1 MKKNLKLVGAVILGL
16 TWTSALFAGNA
27 IFNFDQDPGNDLALN
42 GSIIIGN
49 HNYTTPLGFSQLW
62 CSGGADPS
70 LNPATGTNGN
80 PKTGGYLSICDGTN
94 INNGL
99 VFVFPDIDN
108 GLPIKGFQIDMDM
121 RVGNGSLGRPA
132 DGFSVSFT
140 RAGDIALVNATNGVI
155 GGFAGGDTTVANAQS
170 PLGSGDVEN
179 GTKTGVSV
187 VFDSW
192 QGNYLPDT
200 PPYSTATPAT
210 DREGIAVRVDDHTVI
225 QLDLVNNRN
234 ETDCINAQGI
244 STKQT
249 TLNNNGTGLSM
260 QTGTN
265 APILTRD
272 GSGCPLTYGATDTS
286 GSFTNLFW
294 GHLMVRLTNNP
305 NPNLTVTWKGVQV
318 VNTNLNVFAA
328 SVGRLVLAGRCGGN
342 NQNVHVD
349 NIVVSTTPTTNTF
362 LAGIQGL
369 LNGFILT
376 VSDNGPAIVQRYDK
390 ILLDGSDVTAQTV
403 TNYSAPYLTGTYQQA
418 TRFAANSFHTVTATW
433 VDNYNNTNNG
443 SLGFVVA
450 NYTYFPTN
458 FALPFSAV
466 DQTKR
471 GFLVNSYQSFQNS
484 PNQARW
490 NEEQILGLRGNNV
503 IGAGTA
509 AKSGDYFVWDGALG
523 FINTLG
529 AAPGAPGTGF
539 FTGTYPTADDDLAVF
554 GISQNYPA
562 NPSAEGQGLHGVY
575 DNCALEIFS
584 YVYFPTSGVYNMVL
598 GSDDSFQVSV
608 SQNLLDR
615 MGNVVWYNNGSR
627 LPNLLSAAGAPTI
640 ADIRTVI
647 IDQPGVYPIRILWD
661 NGGGGAGLEWYTC
674 DNVFSTPF
682 NGAFLVNDTN
692 SFGTTAGTVIQTFR
706 ALNGTVDVG
715 PYVKKAIP
723 VRDSQSVVFYQPIVI
738 DLGDGTGTKTV
749 NPALGTISLTVDG
762 LAQTFS
768 VNKLGDTTHIVQT
781 GTPSWSATI
790 HPLVLTFQDNRGTN
804 YTYSWSFTVLGG
816 ATGVALTDRT
826 NLVNMP
832 TLPLS
837 AKVDPG
843 TLSQPGF
850 AIHTHQMLFRHSG
863 NTGTTEEQFEGL
875 HGPSIDTMTATNW
888 PGILDFRDN
897 AGNSTDVGGEW
908 SYDVQMRNV
917 FGFQSE
923 VLNNS
928 IGGVP
933 YNIDNSSIEIGFWLV
948 FPSAGTYIIY
958 EQGDDG
964 FKVTMPLNNNL
975 FNKQGID
982 LGRRDA
988 NSNGTSGGIN
998 TSGTYAPFNIPAA
1011 GAYPFRLIWHNGTGS
1026 AMLELS
1032 IYQPMPDGSI
1042 AKIAVN
1048 DPNTPGSIK
1057 AYAASSV
1064 PVGPYISHINPAPYS
1079 QNITYYQP
1087 IVVDITDGASIT
1099 VDASKIDSLTMD
1111 GGALLFT
1118 ATKPAGTVTHVLSTP
1133 TAPWVLNRAH
1143 TNVLVF
1149 HDSAGTSYTN
1159 TWAFNILNFSA
1170 FTTVARI
1177 PATNAVPVASLSQPG
1192 FRIQSYQTVTG
1203 QPSTVVWTEQQFEGF
1218 YGANMAD
1225 QSRTNG
1231 PGFFSWNAPIDF
1243 NNYVP
1248 GIDGNAGGSEWNN
1261 DFLFDL
1267 FGDQLNGGGSA
1278 KNNFSLKIG
1287 TYLNFTHAGD
1297 YIMVVNSDDGFRCT
1311 APYGS
1316 PFNAVGTWLGEFN
1329 AGRGAAGGG
1338 IGPRGG
1344 ASYFAFNI
1352 PTPGAYPFRLLYEN
1366 GGGGGAVEWEI
1377 YQYLPN
1383 GGVAQMLIG
1392 DTNTPGAIQ
1401 AFQFSSTETPYV
1413 EYSSLFPPPTLGN
1426 SRPVATLSGN
1436 SAAATAANP
1445 GPVQQDIWWGLV
1457 NDPSTSINT
1466 SLPVTLSLNGYVQP
1480 ITVAPSTSNNW
1491 LIVTRAA
1498 TNSTWWP
1505 SGQLGPLLL
1514 SFTDSTARQ
1523 VTLNLGTIATPFWG
1537 TLTNPIPITRIDTN
1551 TPGIKVRT
1559 YAVDPLGSTA

>member
-42 GSIIIGN
+42 RSIIIGN

-80 PKTGGYLSICDGTN
+80 PNTGGYLSICDGTN

-155 GGFAGGDTTVANAQS
+155 GGFAGGDGSVAAAQS

-200 PPYSTATPAT
+200 PPFSTANAAT
-210 DREGIAVRVDDHTVI
+210 DREGIAVRVDDHTLI

-272 GSGCPLTYGATDTS
+272 ANGCPLTYGATDTS

-294 GHLMVRLTNNP
+294 AHLMVRLTNNP
-305 NPNLTVTWKGVQV
+305 NPNLTVIWKGVQV

-328 SVGRLVLAGRCGGN
+328 SVGRLVLAGRCGAN

-369 LNGFILT
+369 LNGFVLT

-403 TNYSAPYLTGTYQQA
+403 SSYSAPYLTGTYQQA

-433 VDNYNNTNNG
+433 VDNYNITNNG

-471 GFLVNSYQSFQNS
+471 GFLVNSYQSFQNN

-490 NEEQILGLRGNNV
+490 NEEQILGLHGNNV
-503 IGAGTA
+503 VGAGTA

-529 AAPGAPGTGF
+529 VAPGGPGIGF

-562 NPSAEGQGLHGVY
+562 NPGAAGQGLHGNY

-584 YVYFPTSGVYNMVL
+584 YVYFPTSGVYNMVI
-598 GSDDSFQVSV
+598 GNDDSFQVSV
-608 SQNLLDR
+608 SQNPLDR
-615 MGNVVWYNNGSR
+615 MGNVVWYNNGTR
-627 LPNLLSAAGAPTI
+627 LPNLLTAAGAPTI

-647 IDQPGVYPIRILWD
+647 IDQAGVYPIRILWD
-661 NGGGGAGLEWYTC
+661 NGGGGA
-674 DNVFSTPF
+674 
-682 NGAFLVNDTN
+682 
-692 SFGTTAGTVIQTFR
+692 
-706 ALNGTVDVG
+706 
-715 PYVKKAIP
+715 
-723 VRDSQSVVFYQPIVI
+723 
-738 DLGDGTGTKTV
+738 
-749 NPALGTISLTVDG
+749 
-762 LAQTFS
+762 
-768 VNKLGDTTHIVQT
+768 
-781 GTPSWSATI
+781 
-790 HPLVLTFQDNRGTN
+790 
-804 YTYSWSFTVLGG
+804 
-816 ATGVALTDRT
+816 
-826 NLVNMP
+826 
-832 TLPLS
+832 
-837 AKVDPG
+837 
-843 TLSQPGF
+843 
-850 AIHTHQMLFRHSG
+850 
-863 NTGTTEEQFEGL
+863 
-875 HGPSIDTMTATNW
+875 
-888 PGILDFRDN
+888 
-897 AGNSTDVGGEW
+897 
-908 SYDVQMRNV
+908 
-917 FGFQSE
+917 
-923 VLNNS
+923 
-928 IGGVP
+928 
-933 YNIDNSSIEIGFWLV
+933 
-948 FPSAGTYIIY
+948 
-958 EQGDDG
+958 
-964 FKVTMPLNNNL
+964 
-975 FNKQGID
+975 
-982 LGRRDA
+982 
-988 NSNGTSGGIN
+988 
-998 TSGTYAPFNIPAA
+998 
-1011 GAYPFRLIWHNGTGS
+1011 
-1026 AMLELS
+1026 
-1032 IYQPMPDGSI
+1032 
-1042 AKIAVN
+1042 
-1048 DPNTPGSIK
+1048 
-1057 AYAASSV
+1057 
-1064 PVGPYISHINPAPYS
+1064 
-1079 QNITYYQP
+1079 
-1087 IVVDITDGASIT
+1087 
-1099 VDASKIDSLTMD
+1099 
-1111 GGALLFT
+1111 
-1118 ATKPAGTVTHVLSTP
+1118 
-1133 TAPWVLNRAH
+1133 
-1143 TNVLVF
+1143 
-1149 HDSAGTSYTN
+1149 
-1159 TWAFNILNFSA
+1159 
-1170 FTTVARI
+1170 
-1177 PATNAVPVASLSQPG
+1177 
-1192 FRIQSYQTVTG
+1192 
-1203 QPSTVVWTEQQFEGF
+1203 
-1218 YGANMAD
+1218 
-1225 QSRTNG
+1225 
-1231 PGFFSWNAPIDF
+1231 
-1243 NNYVP
+1243 
-1248 GIDGNAGGSEWNN
+1248 
-1261 DFLFDL
+1261 
-1267 FGDQLNGGGSA
+1267 
-1278 KNNFSLKIG
+1278 
-1287 TYLNFTHAGD
+1287 
-1297 YIMVVNSDDGFRCT
+1297 
-1311 APYGS
+1311 
-1316 PFNAVGTWLGEFN
+1316 
-1329 AGRGAAGGG
+1329 
-1338 IGPRGG
+1338 
-1344 ASYFAFNI
+1344 
-1352 PTPGAYPFRLLYEN
+1352 
-1366 GGGGGAVEWEI
+1366 VEWEI
-1377 YQYLPN
+1377 YQRLPN

-1401 AFQFSSTETPYV
+1401 AFQFSSAETPYV
-1413 EYSSLFPPPTLGN
+1413 EYSSLFPPATLGN
-1426 SRPVATLSGN
+1426 SRPVTTLSGN

-1445 GPVQQDIWWGLV
+1445 GPVQQDFWWGLV
-1457 NDPSTSINT
+1457 NGPSTSINT
-1466 SLPVTLSLNGYVQP
+1466 SLPITLSLNGFVMP
-1480 ITVAPSTSNNW
+1480 VDVAPSTSNNW
-1491 LIVTRAA
+1491 LIVSRPA

-1514 SFTDSTARQ
+1514 NFTDSSARQ
-1523 VTLNLGTIATPFWG
+1523 VSLNLGTFATPFWG

-1559 YAVDPLGSTA
+1559 YAADPFGSQGIDTRVHAAEQILAGLWGSNTINAANNVAGHPLVGGYYTYPTTNNTSTVVSNGVVNFDYAGPDGDFQPAGFPEVRWPGIPNNNTVGNKTDNFMAEILAVVEFPTNGNYMLGVSSDDGFRLTKGWTPPANNGAMVVNSPPAVAGPKATVTDTSFASTLLTVPITANLALAQGIATEYGSTTNGEGCVINNDLTGKIALIYRSAFCGYPQQVLNAFNAHALAVVFVQNPAANRFPQEPGVSPPVGIPAVEVSAAVGNALNASLATNGTVNVTLSGMDYVANPPPSQSPLGQADIGKGAGDILFPVVVQQAGLYPLRLIWFQGGGGANCEFSSVTGGNRVLINDLTKTTGPGPNGTGLRAWFGMPEAKMVIVNNGNGTVTLTFTGFLQAKSNLGDVWADYPGNPTSPLTIPASQVNQFFRSRF